1 MATSSHGHGTR
12 AHTAHRFRFWPTT
25 QLGWWAVGL
34 AAASIV
40 LIPSW
45 SLMGRLGGIP
55 GLVCG
60 FAGGVIAL
68 LAIFRQKER
77 AISVFA
83 AFVPFIVV
91 VSFVLAELLGGH
103 S

>member
-1 MATSSHGHGTR
+1 MPTNSHGHGTH
-12 AHTAHRFRFWPTT
+12 AAAAHRFFFWPMTR
-25 QLGWWAVGL
+25 LGWWAVGL
-34 AAASIV
+34 AAASVV

-83 AFVPFIVV
+83 AFVPFVVV
-91 VSFVLAELLGGH
+91 VSFVLAELTGGH